1 MVDVEGGRTAS
12 TPFMNVKRLPG
23 RSDGVL
29 VCCSRWRGGND
40 GGLRHGTGV
49 PPLVL
54 RQVEASL
61 HHVWPCLPFYTV
73 GSVLVESC
81 SGELDGTTGERSVR
95 TVGRVGLC
103 SDIVSL
109 SPFGS
114 ERDRTLGYTTR

>member
-40 GGLRHGTGV
+40 DGLEHGTGV

-54 RQVEASL
+54 RQVEAL
-61 HHVWPCLPFYTV
+61 FITRVCLPFYSV

-81 SGELDGTTGERSVR
+81 SGEFEIATEERSVR

-109 SPFGS
+109 SPF
-114 ERDRTLGYTTR
+114 